1 MVWETQLH
9 LGTTSAFF
17 SPDSR
22 LIVSS
27 GATIAAFDTFYV
39 WDPTTGNVITIEH
52 NLVDAVQDPVKFS
65 PDSRFVISLS
75 DYEKNARI
83 WDAYTGMEV
92 GQVHIKDE
100 GPGYTD
106 SGYTDGRLIVFVRQD
121 GNVQA
126 WDASTRKLLWQM
138 QYEADISSVA
148 FSPNGSFIG
157 LISGK
162 TISVLDSVTGNKV
175 ARLEHDQPVKSVVFS
190 QDGSRMASSGNDF
203 TVRVRDTATGRELSR
218 KKYERTVR
226 SIALSLDG
234 RWVAS
239 VTGGTVW
246 VWNAETGEEVAR
258 MFHDRSVSSVVFS
271 PDSRW
276 IAVVEQRNSI
286 QVQKFQLDDLVEIA
300 CSRLTRNL
308 TQTEWQQ
315 YIGDILPYDLTCPNL
330 PAGGE

>member
-1 MVWETQLH
+1 
-9 LGTTSAFF
+9 
-17 SPDSR
+17 
-22 LIVSS
+22 
-27 GATIAAFDTFYV
+27 
-39 WDPTTGNVITIEH
+39 
-52 NLVDAVQDPVKFS
+52 
-65 PDSRFVISLS
+65 
-75 DYEKNARI
+75 
-83 WDAYTGMEV
+83 
-92 GQVHIKDE
+92 
-100 GPGYTD
+100 
-106 SGYTDGRLIVFVRQD
+106 
-121 GNVQA
+121 
-126 WDASTRKLLWQM
+126 
-138 QYEADISSVA
+138 
-148 FSPNGSFIG
+148 
-157 LISGK
+157 
-162 TISVLDSVTGNKV
+162 
-175 ARLEHDQPVKSVVFS
+175 
-190 QDGSRMASSGNDF
+190 MASSGNDF

-226 SIALSLDG
+226 SIALSPDG

-315 YIGDILPYDLTCPNL
+315 YIGGILPYDLTCPKL